1 MERPRHYMA
10 EVIPIGRRRRVGND
24 KVAASDNDIA
34 DTVSS
39 FDRFEQCAVSVRSG
53 RLRIVGVDGP
63 EWPIVAFQLQLP
75 GIRRRLDQLAF
86 INIAT
91 CPNTRWALRLTS
103 ARIAAMARLSAVM
116 QSLYRTFPPTAPLD
130 ERMATDIKE
139 LTDALRRVRQ
149 LIVQERPDGGRAP

>member
-1 MERPRHYMA
+1 MGRPRYDMA
-10 EVIPIGRRRRVGND
+10 EVIPIGRGRVGD
-24 KVAASDNDIA
+24 DQVAAVDSDIA

-75 GIRRRLDQLAF
+75 GIRRRLDQLAC

-103 ARIAAMARLSAVM
+103 ARTAAMARLSAVT
-116 QSLYRTFPPTAPLD
+116 QSLYRAFPPP
-130 ERMATDIKE
+130 RR
-139 LTDALRRVRQ
+139 LTSGW
-149 LIVQERPDGGRAP
+149 RPTFRNSPTRCAECAN